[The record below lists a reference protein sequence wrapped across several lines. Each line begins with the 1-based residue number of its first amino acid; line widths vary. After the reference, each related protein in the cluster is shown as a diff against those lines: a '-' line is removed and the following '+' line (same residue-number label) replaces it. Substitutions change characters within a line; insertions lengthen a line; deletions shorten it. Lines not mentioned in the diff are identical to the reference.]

1 MLEADFSLYILAY
14 CSSTWT
20 ESQGYNMIF
29 SWSLA
34 IEMHTFMEYMCT
46 HLCNFP
52 STSQKIFPS
61 KGFLFAAVTGITFLG
76 LVTLIMFSIQVVTV
90 YEEVN

>member
-1 MLEADFSLYILAY
+1 
-14 CSSTWT
+14 
-20 ESQGYNMIF
+20 
-29 SWSLA
+29 
-34 IEMHTFMEYMCT
+34 MEYMCT

-52 STSQKIFPS
+52 STTQKIFPS